1 MRTAFFMLG
10 MLINSGLQMLAESS
24 GYELELSDS
33 FSLFIMTVF
42 WIFLIMDI
50 VEFFHKIVKGK

>member
-1 MRTAFFMLG
+1 MRTALFMLG

-24 GYELELSDS
+24 GYELEPSDS
-33 FSLFIMTVF
+33 FSQFIMTVF
-42 WIFLIMDI
+42 WIFLVMDI

>member
-50 VEFFHKIVKGK
+50 VEFFHKIVKRK